1 MCAVLFIFVV
11 ILFQVK
17 TIRIINVR
25 IHLRR
30 FHPRAQVINDHPYR
44 VIPPAQDEIASA
56 AAVGLAAEELQRLG
70 DVRALV
76 GHLYEALNVEE
87 HQAVQGRNKR
97 RLSREL
103 I

>member
-1 MCAVLFIFVV
+1 MFIFVV
-11 ILFQVK
+11 ILFQLK
-17 TIRIINVR
+17 TKGIVNVR
-25 IHLRR
+25 ILWGR
-30 FHPRAQVINDHPYR
+30 FHPLAQVINDHPYR

-87 HQAVQGRNKR
+87 HQAVQGRDER

-103 I
+103 M

>member
-1 MCAVLFIFVV
+1 M
-11 ILFQVK
+11 
-17 TIRIINVR
+17 INVMT
-25 IHLRR
+25 HLRR
-30 FHPRAQVINDHPYR
+30 FHPWAQVINDHPYR

-87 HQAVQGRNKR
+87 HQAQQGRNKR